1 MNTVLLAVTGMS
13 PAIVT
18 ETIWAL
24 AHETPRVVP
33 NHVVLITTS
42 EGVKALDRE
51 LFTTSPQFG
60 GRKVWEAL
68 REAVGAQSDEL
79 IMQDYSVINTPD
91 TAAGKTVPLPDIR
104 TPEDNIAAANY
115 ILDQVRAIVNE
126 PEKRLI
132 ASIAG
137 GRKSM
142 GALLYAAVTLLGRQQ
157 DRLTHVLVRVPF
169 DARLTPPFFFPTQ
182 PTAMHE
188 LRNQRGEQISSH
200 SSEDA
205 GIQLADIPFPVLQNF
220 FARDVG
226 QATGSFADVVQ
237 RASMPARDYVRTT
250 VQLRMLMD
258 EPLAVIN
265 GQRVKLAV
273 NEYLILRCLAER
285 AQAGKP
291 PIHGWTSA
299 AVAVVEVAQRI
310 YDLHNENDFSDWRFE
325 AQPKQGFNS
334 FDERFITKNVSSLK
348 DKLEEGGVRTRPL
361 IVVLPEDKRFSLDL
375 APENIVLD

>member
-1 MNTVLLAVTGMS
+1 MSTTFLAVTGMS

-18 ETIWAL
+18 ETVWAL
-24 AHETPRVVP
+24 AHETPSVVP

-51 LFTTSPQFG
+51 LFTASPHFG

-68 REAVGAQSDEL
+68 REAVGAQPDEL
-79 IMQDYSVINTPD
+79 IMQDYSVINVPD

-115 ILDQVRAIVNE
+115 ILNQVRAIVNE

-142 GALLYAAVTLLGRQQ
+142 GALLYAAVTLLGRPL
-157 DRLTHVLVRVPF
+157 DRLTHVLVREPF

-182 PTAMHE
+182 PAVNHE
-188 LRNQRGEQISSH
+188 LRNQLGELISTH
-200 SSEDA
+200 SSKEA

-226 QATGSFADVVQ
+226 QATGTFADVVQ
-237 RASMPARDYVRTT
+237 RASMPARDYVRATAR
-250 VQLRMLMD
+250 LRMLAD
-258 EPLAVIN
+258 EPVAIIN
-265 GQRVKLAV
+265 DQRVKLAV
-273 NEYLILRCLAER
+273 NEYLIMRCAAER
-285 AQAGKP
+285 AQACKP
-291 PIHGWTSA
+291 PIHGWGGA
-299 AVAVVEVAQRI
+299 AEAVAEVAERI
-310 YDLHNENDFSDWRFE
+310 FEQHNENDFRDWRCE
-325 AQPKQGFNS
+325 AKPKGGYAAI
-334 FDERFITKNVSSLK
+334 DERFITKHVSSLK
-348 DKLEEGGVRTRPL
+348 DRLEEGGIRTRPL
-361 IVVLPEDKRFSLDL
+361 IVVLPEDRRFSLDL
-375 APENIVLD
+375 VPENIVLD